1 METSMPFACKEAE
14 KMPYNANTRAAEGR
28 KRQENV
34 DLRTVSNIKYESMPG
49 IFRLRGRNC
58 AFQKKALEIMQ

>member
-34 DLRTVSNIKYESMPG
+34 DLRTVSNIKYESMAG
-49 IFRLRGRNC
+49 YFQIERKKLRISE
-58 AFQKKALEIMQ
+58 KSS